1 MEVPFTGRQF
11 SLDPTHGVQLSSLPL
26 LCYATP
32 NPFPGGNPLA
42 GGDCRL
48 LWEGEVEQVVSPCTF
63 GNTALGPTLYNL

>member
-1 MEVPFTGRQF
+1 MQHSEEINGMQWEGRLLMEVPFTGRQF

-42 GGDCRL
+42 GGDL
-48 LWEGEVEQVVSPCTF
+48 QV
-63 GNTALGPTLYNL
+63 ALGRGS